1 VRGLSD
7 FFYTFGAC
15 RRLLENWPC
24 TNFLAHWWHPVA
36 LGAWKRHPYPCA
48 GRFTE
53 FSDGAI
59 VSHLI
64 ASGLFNSMANRGWI
78 RLFHNVWVKKQDG
91 DGW

>member
-1 VRGLSD
+1 
-7 FFYTFGAC
+7 
-15 RRLLENWPC
+15 LE
-24 TNFLAHWWHPVA
+24 LESA
-36 LGAWKRHPYPCA
+36 LPYPSA

-91 DGW
+91 LLRLAQPAE